1 MIAITT
7 GSLCRP
13 YLIIYTAQFSP
24 YQEYIDSYLCYT
36 AISTDWD
43 LIAVINMHGCSIK
56 CATTTHHLLPTDVLR
71 YHEHFAALSQV
82 AKKQWLLDYF
92 IMNSSVQSKQAE
104 LAYMICGKS
113 VCFKLWVATL
123 DISNS
128 YFYSVK
134 RLFLN
139 GHKRVIQHVQHAPLL
154 RTSEA
159 LAWLDSFFTCMGDR
173 MPDRPTVHLPSSLSK
188 VSIYNEMVDDL
199 RRRGKDVVI
208 SQSQFF
214 EVWKLHFSHVTIP
227 KVQCHVLYGHVKP
240 C

>member
-1 MIAITT
+1 MGFDCRHQHAWLLHQVCDHYPPLTADRCLEVPRT
-7 GSLCRP
+7 LCC
-13 YLIIYTAQFSP
+13 LVTSG
-24 YQEYIDSYLCYT
+24 E
-36 AISTDWD
+36 
-43 LIAVINMHGCSIK
+43 
-56 CATTTHHLLPTDVLR
+56 
-71 YHEHFAALSQV
+71 
-82 AKKQWLLDYF
+82 KQWLLDYF
-92 IMNSSVQSKQAE
+92 IMNSSAQSKQAE
-104 LAYMICGKS
+104 LTYMICGKS

-159 LAWLDSFFTCMGDR
+159 LAWLGSFFTCMGDR

-214 EVWKLHFSHVTIP
+214 EVWKSTSATSLSQRYNVMCYM
-227 KVQCHVLYGHVKP
+227 VM
-240 C
+240 